1 MRPWGSSQDPRHRL
15 CAPSTAKRETSVS
28 VDKVTDADIPVV
40 RVLDADGSYAPN
52 AAAEEYLPL
61 IEALPDGEIE
71 QFYRDMVAIRAIDTQ
86 ATNLQRQGQL
96 ALWPPSRGQE
106 AAQVGSARAARP
118 QDTIFPSY
126 REHVVTR
133 IRGVDP
139 VDIIKLMRGT
149 SNGGWDPTDPRNGN
163 TRIYTLVLGSQ
174 TLHATGLA
182 MGLVFDGKCGTGDP
196 DRDEAVMVYY
206 GDGASSQ
213 GDVHEA
219 MVFAASYRTPEVFFL
234 QNNHWAISVPV
245 STQSRVPLVQ
255 RGIGYGIPSV
265 RVDGNDVLASYAVT
279 RRSLDEARG
288 GDGPRAIE
296 AITYRMGAHTTSD
309 DPTKYRGSDE
319 EQEWARRDPIARL
332 RAHLE
337 HRGAAGSVFADA
349 EAEAAEAAE
358 DLRVRTL
365 ELTSPGPE
373 MIFDHVYTDP
383 HPLMAEQKAWQAQYE
398 ASFAAEGQGG
408 HR

>member
-1 MRPWGSSQDPRHRL
+1 
-15 CAPSTAKRETSVS
+15 
-28 VDKVTDADIPVV
+28 VTDADIPTV
-40 RVLDADGSYAPN
+40 RVLDADGRFAPN
-52 AAAEEYLPL
+52 PAAEEYLPL
-61 IEALPDGEIE
+61 IEALTDSELE
-71 QFYRDMVAIRAIDTQ
+71 QLYRDMVAIRAIDTQ

-118 QDTIFPSY
+118 QDTLFPSY
-126 REHVVTR
+126 REHAVTR

-182 MGLVFDGKCGTGDP
+182 MGLVFDGKCGSGDV
-196 DRDEAVMVYY
+196 DRDQAVMVYY

-219 MVFAASYRTPEVFFL
+219 MVFAASYQTPEVFFL

-245 STQSRVPLVQ
+245 KTQSRVPLVQ
-255 RGIGYGIPSV
+255 RGTGYGIESI
-265 RVDGNDVLASYAVT
+265 RVDGNDVLASWAVT
-279 RRSLDEARG
+279 RRALDEARTG
-288 GDGPRAIE
+288 EGPRAIE
-296 AITYRMGAHTTSD
+296 AVTYRMGAHTTSD

-319 EQEWARRDPIARL
+319 EQEWALRDPIARM
-332 RAHLE
+332 RTYLE
-337 HRGAAGSVFADA
+337 HRGAAGSFFADV
-349 EAEAAEAAE
+349 EAEAADAAE

-365 ELTSPGPE
+365 ELVSPGPDA
-373 MIFDHVYTDP
+373 IFDHVYSDP
-383 HPLMAEQKAWQAQYE
+383 HPLMTEQKAWLAQYE
-398 ASFAAEGQGG
+398 ASFQGDK
-408 HR
+408 